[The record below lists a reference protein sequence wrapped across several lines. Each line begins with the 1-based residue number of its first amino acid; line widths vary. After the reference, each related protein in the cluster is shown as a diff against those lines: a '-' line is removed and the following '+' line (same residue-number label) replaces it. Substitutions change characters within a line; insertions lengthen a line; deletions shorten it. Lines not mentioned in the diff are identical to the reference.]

1 MEASAVPRLAPVGV
15 AGVTSPRLLRLAS
28 DDRLVALIRTGNRAA
43 FEAAYNRHHRSILSF
58 CRHMLGSQEEAEDTV
73 QQTFLAAYNDLVSS
87 DKPIHLRAWLFTIA
101 RNGCYSALRARREH
115 PSTDLAEPVTEGLA
129 TQVQRRQ
136 DLRDL
141 VGDLGRLPD
150 DQRAALVLAE
160 MDALSHEQIG
170 VVLGVPSEKVKA
182 LVFQA
187 RESLV
192 ASRNAR
198 ETSCIEIREQLATMH
213 GGGLRRA
220 NLRRHLRECAG
231 CSEYRKEIERQR
243 RRLALILPVAPTI
256 ALKEGVIGI
265 ALGGTAGVGAAG
277 GGLLAGSA
285 LKGFTV
291 KGLIAAALAG
301 IGTAGTIVAVQG
313 FHLAPVRPGYRLG
326 VHRSIGASGAAS
338 RPGSSAHAAAARS
351 ASTPA
356 LSAASAAPPMGVT
369 GLSGSGNSTA
379 TSAVPAV
386 PVPVSSAT
394 PVPQRGSAR
403 VDHRRTTPGRT
414 LPVAPAV
421 APAVVAPTQPVAVI
435 AAPVASE
442 GLGRQFLPNT
452 TSGIATPPPADR
464 RWQGGS
470 TVPGDDVPRLRR
482 GAIFVGGPSDGPTP
496 SRPVL
501 GPERGSGGQDAGLDV
516 SRGGDSRGSDAG
528 GSSWNAAA
536 SGPIPSMTPPR
547 QIRRTVQWQ
556 ELPARSTARSWPS
569 QEVPA
574 ASVARPQLR

>member
-1 MEASAVPRLAPVGV
+1 
-15 AGVTSPRLLRLAS
+15 
-28 DDRLVALIRTGNRAA
+28 
-43 FEAAYNRHHRSILSF
+43 
-58 CRHMLGSQEEAEDTV
+58 MLGSKEEAEDAV

-115 PSTDLAEPVTEGLA
+115 PSADLAEPVTEGLA

-160 MDALSHEQIG
+160 MDALSHEQVG
-170 VVLGVPSEKVKA
+170 AVLGVPREKVKA

-198 ETSCIEIREQLATMH
+198 ETSCVEIREQLATMY

-243 RRLALILPVAPTI
+243 RRLGLILPVAPTI

-301 IGTAGTIVAVQG
+301 VGTAGTIVAVQG
-313 FHLAPVRPGYRLG
+313 FHVAPVPPGYRLG
-326 VHRSIGASGAAS
+326 VHRSTGASGAAS

-356 LSAASAAPPMGVT
+356 LSAASAAPPMGMT

-379 TSAVPAV
+379 TSEIPAV
-386 PVPVSSAT
+386 PVPVSSAA

-414 LPVAPAV
+414 LPI

-442 GLGRQFLPNT
+442 GLGQQFLPNT
-452 TSGIATPPPADR
+452 TSGAATPPAAAR

-470 TVPGDDVPRLRR
+470 TVPGDDVPRRLRP
-482 GAIFVGGPSDGPTP
+482 GAIFVGGSSDGPTP

-501 GPERGSGGQDAGLDV
+501 GRERGSGGQDAGLDV

-528 GSSWNAAA
+528 GSSWHAAA

-569 QEVPA
+569 QEAPA
-574 ASVARPQLR
+574 ASVVRPRLR